1 MASISLWLREVVSL
15 SLPCPSFKSQPTTD
29 VALEKV
35 SATRRENPLRPS
47 GQKARRYSVKRPR
60 KRRSEGGVL
69 KKPPQYHDYFELVGV
84 MPLDLFD
91 GARNLAR
98 RTDAP
103 DR

>member
-1 MASISLWLREVVSL
+1 
-15 SLPCPSFKSQPTTD
+15 
-29 VALEKV
+29 
-35 SATRRENPLRPS
+35 
-47 GQKARRYSVKRPR
+47 
-60 KRRSEGGVL
+60 VL